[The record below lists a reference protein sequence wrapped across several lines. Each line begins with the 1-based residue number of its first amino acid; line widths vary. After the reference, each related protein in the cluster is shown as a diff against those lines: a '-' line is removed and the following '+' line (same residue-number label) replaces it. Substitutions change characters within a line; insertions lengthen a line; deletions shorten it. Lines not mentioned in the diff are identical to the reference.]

1 MSPTNV
7 TVRVLNSDQPRESDF
22 IGRRSELAVLTAA
35 LENAS
40 AGRGQIV
47 MLSGEP
53 GIGKTRLAQE
63 LTSIAADHGAIVL
76 RGWCRQ
82 QQGAPPY
89 WPWLQGIR
97 AYIESTGTDQ
107 IREDLGTGASEISEI
122 LPELSSNLDGLEKPS
137 ALNQDQARFRLFFS
151 FATFLKNISRRQP
164 LVIVLDDLHWAD
176 ESSLLLL
183 EFLGQEISASALMV
197 VGTFRDVEVTASHPL
212 TQTLGSL
219 VREPSFQLVR
229 LEGFTSQEVGDFV
242 ESRAGVTVANA
253 TVESLHQ
260 RTGGN
265 PLFIGEVVSA
275 VSHEEIM
282 GSQDW
287 VAGMPEAL
295 RGAISRR
302 INLLSSASSQ
312 ILRNA
317 SVIGLDFDL
326 TLLKAVTTE
335 YTEQEF
341 FSGLDEVLGM
351 RIVESLSDEH
361 AGYRFGHALVQQA
374 VYEEIPPMQRAQVHS
389 VVAQALEDLHQHN
402 LVGHAGEL
410 AHHFSQAEALLG
422 TEKIVRYSLLAGESA
437 LETYGYEDAIAH
449 FRRGLAARHIPSS
462 GTEAAPD
469 DEAAAL
475 LFGLARSQGAIGVG
489 PQIQEAFL
497 AISRAFQYYELNGN
511 VDRAVAAAEF
521 PLTPPTGRVRG
532 VEGLL
537 ARAISLVP
545 PDSHEAG
552 RLLSRYGGIL
562 GLANADYEGA
572 QKALGDATAIA
583 RREHDVQLEVQT
595 LAYSADVSGNHLRW
609 QESAE
614 NGLRAISLATG
625 NENSYSEVLP
635 RWWTMV
641 SLLHLGNLEGARA
654 HAPVLREMTDRRGT
668 PRFLSWLSAVP
679 IAFLSC
685 VEGDWE
691 AGREYTDRGFALSPS
706 TPQLIG
712 MRTLLEFETGKFD
725 QGEIY
730 LDRLIE
736 AQPLTSSNNFTTG
749 RTAMA
754 IAAVARITGDAK
766 HLEFTETTAESVFL
780 AHSVTPTSIM
790 YARAALAMV
799 AVNRGDSSAAKEH
812 YSLLLDQRGT
822 MLWTVTTVDR
832 LLGLLSGTM
841 RDYDQA
847 SEHFE
852 AARAFCLAAGY
863 RPELAW
869 TSCDHAETLLE
880 RNNAGEQAKAM
891 SLLDESLALSSELG
905 MQPLAERVRTLQERV
920 ETKPGRGPAYPDG
933 LTQREVE
940 VLQLISG
947 GKTDRAIGE
956 ELFIS
961 VNTVGNHVRSILNKT
976 NAANRTEAASYANQ
990 RGLVA
995 PTSDV
1000 DG

>member
-7 TVRVLNSDQPRESDF
+7 VVRALTSDQRLESDF
-22 IGRRSELAVLTAA
+22 IGRQSELAALTAA
-35 LENAS
+35 LDDAS

-63 LTSIAADHGAIVL
+63 LIPAATARSSIVL
-76 RGWCRQ
+76 RGLCRQ
-82 QQGAPPY
+82 QRGAPPY

-97 AYIESTGTDQ
+97 AYIESTETDQ
-107 IREDLGTGASEISEI
+107 LREDLGTGAAEISDI
-122 LPELSSNLDGLEKPS
+122 LPELSSKLEGLEKPS

-151 FATFLKNISRRQP
+151 IATFLKNISRRQP

-183 EFLGQEISASALMV
+183 EFLGQEIPASALMV
-197 VGTFRDVEVTASHPL
+197 VGTFRDVEVTATHPL

-219 VREPSFQLVR
+219 VREPSFQLVQ
-229 LEGFTSQEVGDFV
+229 LEGFTNQEVGDFV
-242 ESRAGVTVANA
+242 ESRAGTAVANA

-260 RTGGN
+260 RTGDN
-265 PLFIGEVVSA
+265 PLFIGEVVRA
-275 VSHEEIM
+275 VGQAEIM

-287 VAGMPEAL
+287 VAGIPEAL

-302 INLLSSASSQ
+302 INLLSSASSL

-341 FSGLDEVLGM
+341 FSRLDEVLGM
-351 RIVESLSDEH
+351 RIVELLSDEH
-361 AGYRFGHALVQQA
+361 AGCRFGHALVQQA
-374 VYEEIPPMQRAQVHS
+374 VYEEIPPMQRAQVHA
-389 VVAQALEDLHQHN
+389 VVAQALEGLHQHN

-410 AHHFSQAEALLG
+410 AHHFSEAEALLG
-422 TEKIVRYSLLAGESA
+422 TEKIVRYSLMAGKSA
-437 LETYGYEDAIAH
+437 LEAYGYEDAIAH
-449 FRRGLAARHIPSS
+449 FRKGLAARDIPSS
-462 GTEAAPD
+462 GTEAAPNE
-469 DEAAAL
+469 EAPAL

-489 PQIQEAFL
+489 SQIEEAFL
-497 AISRAFQYYELNGN
+497 ALSRAFEYYERNGN
-511 VDRAVAAAEF
+511 VDLAVAAAEF

-583 RREHDVQLEVQT
+583 RREHDVHLEVQT

-609 QESAE
+609 PESAE
-614 NGLRAISLATG
+614 NGLQAIGLATG

-641 SLLHLGNLEGARA
+641 SLMHLGNLEGARV
-654 HAPVLREMTDRRGT
+654 HAPVLREVTDRRST

-685 VEGDWE
+685 VEGHWE
-691 AGREYTDRGFALSPS
+691 AGREYTDRGLALSPS
-706 TPQLIG
+706 TPQLVG

-730 LDRLIE
+730 LDRLIG

-766 HLEFTETTAESVFL
+766 HLEFAESVFL
-780 AHSVTPTSIM
+780 AQYVTPTLTM
-790 YARAALAMV
+790 YARSALAMV
-799 AVNRGDSSAAKEH
+799 AVHRGDASAAEEH
-812 YSLLLDQRGT
+812 YSLLQDQRGT
-822 MLWTVTTVDR
+822 MLWTVTTVDP
-832 LLGLLSGTM
+832 LLGLLSRTM
-841 RDYDQA
+841 RSYDQA
-847 SEHFE
+847 LEHFE
-852 AARAFCLAAGY
+852 AAREYCLTAGY

-869 TSCDHAETLLE
+869 TSCDYAESLLDH
-880 RNNAGEQAKAM
+880 NSAGEHAKAM
-891 SLLDESLALSSELG
+891 SLLDESLEISNDLG
-905 MQPLAERVRTLQERV
+905 IRPLAERVHTLQERA
-920 ETKPGRGPAYPDG
+920 ETKPGRGSAYPDG
-933 LTQREVE
+933 LTQRKVE

-961 VNTVGNHVRSILNKT
+961 VNTVGNHVGSILNKT

-990 RGLVA
+990 RGLVVL
-995 PTSDV
+995 TSD
-1000 DG
+1000 GEG